1 MSAHILAV
9 AQLLL
14 LFPIAAFGQQVQ
26 LPPLCQ
32 SQCATFSSNFARC
45 ATNTTPN
52 NRGQWNSAAL
62 TIANCIC
69 PVIESDTSCQNC
81 VVQNYGMEASTQ
93 LLNEL
98 KSNCDGGQMEKTATV
113 LMNIWGQTRDLSA
126 GNSWTPSD
134 NSAARSLTL
143 WLAGRQALAAGV
155 VALSVLVFL

>member
-1 MSAHILAV
+1 MHILLLLHTHAFKNNQGNSKVSVSHAHYGREDGPPPDKGERVGATTHFHRNVMSAHILAV

-81 VVQNYGMEASTQ
+81 VVQNYGILPASF
-93 LLNEL
+93 NYPARHG
-98 KSNCDGGQMEKTATV
+98 SIHTAA
-113 LMNIWGQTRDLSA
+113 Q
-126 GNSWTPSD
+126 
-134 NSAARSLTL
+134 
-143 WLAGRQALAAGV
+143 
-155 VALSVLVFL
+155 

>member
-1 MSAHILAV
+1 
-9 AQLLL
+9 
-14 LFPIAAFGQQVQ
+14 
-26 LPPLCQ
+26 
-32 SQCATFSSNFARC
+32 
-45 ATNTTPN
+45 
-52 NRGQWNSAAL
+52 
-62 TIANCIC
+62 
-69 PVIESDTSCQNC
+69 
-81 VVQNYGMEASTQ
+81 MEASTQ